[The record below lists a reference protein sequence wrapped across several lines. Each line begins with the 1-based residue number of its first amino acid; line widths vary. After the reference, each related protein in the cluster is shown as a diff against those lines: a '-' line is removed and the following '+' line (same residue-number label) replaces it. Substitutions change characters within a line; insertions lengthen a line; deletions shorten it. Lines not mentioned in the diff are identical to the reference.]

1 MTTPL
6 VSVILPTRNRV
17 DFLRGAVASVLRQSE
32 RDLELIVVDDA
43 SSDETQA
50 YLAALLAEDARVR
63 IVRNAVPKGGAGA
76 RNEGVMLSRGKWIA
90 FLDDDDEWMPNKLR
104 KQLETLNA
112 NSSAVACSCAYF
124 RRFPS
129 GRSVAVAV
137 PSNASLEDMLIENRL
152 GGASLC
158 VCSSTVLKSIGGF
171 DQRLRSAQDH
181 DLWMR
186 LIQAGAV
193 VVCDE
198 LLVIYRAHAGPR
210 VTNDQQSQYAG
221 ARRFYFK
228 YRHLMNETARRRRI
242 SHNCFLMSRQM
253 ARGSGH
259 RVRYLLLS
267 MLNARPWASLRY
279 ARSSIPRLAKDALLN
294 SLRFWTSRAR

>member
-17 DFLRGAVASVLRQSE
+17 DFLRAAVASVLRQSE

-43 SSDETQA
+43 SSDGTKT
-50 YLAALLAEDARVR
+50 YLAALSAEDRRVR

-76 RNEGVMLSRGKWIA
+76 RNDGILLSRGKWIA
-90 FLDDDDEWMPNKLR
+90 FLDDDDEWMPIKLR
-104 KQLETLNA
+104 RQLKMLDA
-112 NSSAVACSCAYF
+112 NGSAVACSCGYI
-124 RRFPS
+124 RHLPS
-129 GRSVAVAV
+129 GRSTAVTV
-137 PSNASLEDMLIENRL
+137 PSNMSLEDLLIENRL

-171 DQRLRSAQDH
+171 DERFRSAQDH
-181 DLWMR
+181 DLWVR
-186 LIQAGAV
+186 LIQAGTV

-198 LLVIYRAHAGPR
+198 SLVIYRAHGGPR

-228 YRHLMNETARRRRI
+228 YRHLMNETVRRRRI

-253 ARGSGH
+253 ARGSPY
-259 RVRYLLLS
+259 RFRYLLLS
-267 MLNARPWASLRY
+267 VLNAQPRASLRY
-279 ARSSIPRLAKDALLN
+279 ARSSIPRLARDALLN